1 MRAAA
6 VASAL
11 LLLVPPFAASQDL
24 TLADL
29 VAPSTVFVKDGQTV
43 TFALHGLVNFRTL
56 DELFAYIDGEA
67 GRWSFPSAAAR
78 QEFGDRLLRRGVES
92 RLVSMTYEKP
102 VELLVTHTRREL
114 EEAAAAQTARAA
126 PFAGRSW
133 RLDPAV
139 YRQTLLDIQER
150 WKTSLNCWSAAPA
163 IPARVLSNWY
173 PIEEGIELQGAV
185 YDSTEHFWQAVKFHP
200 DVHIA
205 DLVALLDEM
214 TARDWKPWVER
225 LAGDQDRYFAHAYAI
240 EFLRANLVP
249 EKLRWFREEMGRLP
263 QQEGARE
270 AQQRRGQKFRF
281 TALQE
286 KILWGD
292 VADMLHL
299 VWFFDRS
306 GAARPR
312 AAPLRRRLPRRAP
325 PGLHQPGV
333 PRPHARDLA
342 GEVPADAAL
351 QGGDPVDPPD
361 REARPLLERRRLSR
375 HPHTGLRRLPQRD
388 PRPGAGLRPKLI
400 WPQSAKLARTLGY
413 ARRAGRLTRELKTL
427 SRDPGVRGGLTRLAT
442 GH

>member
-306 GAARPR
+306 ALPALER
-312 AAPLRRRLPRRAP
+312 LRFDAVYLGERRLGFISPEFRALMLEIWRVKFLQMPRFRE
-325 PGLHQPGV
+325 V
-333 PRPHARDLA
+333 IRSIPRTVKLDHFLNDGDSPDIPIPVYVDYLNEIRDLA
-342 GEVPADAAL
+342 LAS
-351 QGGDPVDPPD
+351 DP
-361 REARPLLERRRLSR
+361 S
-375 HPHTGLRRLPQRD
+375 
-388 PRPGAGLRPKLI
+388 
-400 WPQSAKLARTLGY
+400 
-413 ARRAGRLTRELKTL
+413 
-427 SRDPGVRGGLTRLAT
+427 
-442 GH
+442 

>member
-11 LLLVPPFAASQDL
+11 LLLAAPFASAQDL

-150 WKTSLNCWSAAPA
+150 WKTSLNCWSAAPT

-200 DVHIA
+200 EVRIA
-205 DLVALLDEM
+205 DLVSLLDEM
-214 TARDWKPWVER
+214 SARDWKPWVER

-249 EKLRWFREEMGRLP
+249 EKLRWFREELGRLP

-306 GAARPR
+306 ALPALER
-312 AAPLRRRLPRRAP
+312 LRFDAVYLGERRLGFISPEFRALMLEIWRVKFLQMPRFRE
-325 PGLHQPGV
+325 V
-333 PRPHARDLA
+333 IRSIPRTVKLDHFLNDGDSPDIPIPVYVGYLNEIRDLA
-342 GEVPADAAL
+342 LA
-351 QGGDPVDPPD
+351 
-361 REARPLLERRRLSR
+361 S
-375 HPHTGLRRLPQRD
+375 D
-388 PRPGAGLRPKLI
+388 PR
-400 WPQSAKLARTLGY
+400 
-413 ARRAGRLTRELKTL
+413 
-427 SRDPGVRGGLTRLAT
+427 
-442 GH
+442 

>member
-11 LLLVPPFAASQDL
+11 LLLAAPFASAQDL

-150 WKTSLNCWSAAPA
+150 WKTSLNCWSAAPT

-200 DVHIA
+200 EVRIA

-214 TARDWKPWVER
+214 SARDWKPWVER

-249 EKLRWFREEMGRLP
+249 EKLRWFREELGRLP

-306 GAARPR
+306 ALPALER
-312 AAPLRRRLPRRAP
+312 LRFDAVYLGERRLGFISPEFRALMLEIWRVKFLQMPRFRE
-325 PGLHQPGV
+325 V
-333 PRPHARDLA
+333 IRSIPRTVKLDHFLNDGDSPDIPIPVYVGYLNEIRDLA
-342 GEVPADAAL
+342 LASDA
-351 QGGDPVDPPD
+351 
-361 REARPLLERRRLSR
+361 R
-375 HPHTGLRRLPQRD
+375 
-388 PRPGAGLRPKLI
+388 
-400 WPQSAKLARTLGY
+400 
-413 ARRAGRLTRELKTL
+413 
-427 SRDPGVRGGLTRLAT
+427 
-442 GH
+442 

>member
-11 LLLVPPFAASQDL
+11 LLLVPPFASAQDL

-306 GAARPR
+306 ALPALDR
-312 AAPLRRRLPRRAP
+312 LRFDAVYLGERRLGFISPEFRALMLEIWRVKFLQMPRFRE
-325 PGLHQPGV
+325 V
-333 PRPHARDLA
+333 IRSIPRTVKLDHFLNDGDSPDIPIPVYVDYLNEIRDLA
-342 GEVPADAAL
+342 LAS
-351 QGGDPVDPPD
+351 DP
-361 REARPLLERRRLSR
+361 S
-375 HPHTGLRRLPQRD
+375 
-388 PRPGAGLRPKLI
+388 
-400 WPQSAKLARTLGY
+400 
-413 ARRAGRLTRELKTL
+413 
-427 SRDPGVRGGLTRLAT
+427 
-442 GH
+442 

>member
-11 LLLVPPFAASQDL
+11 LLLVPPFASAQDL

-150 WKTSLNCWSAAPA
+150 WKTSLNCWSAAPT

-214 TARDWKPWVER
+214 SARDWKPWVER

-249 EKLRWFREEMGRLP
+249 EKLRWFREELGRLP

-306 GAARPR
+306 ALPALER
-312 AAPLRRRLPRRAP
+312 LRFDAVYLGERRLGFISPEFRALMLEIWRVKFLQMPRFRE
-325 PGLHQPGV
+325 V
-333 PRPHARDLA
+333 IRSIPRTVKLDHFLNDGDSPDIPIPVYVGYLNEIRYLA
-342 GEVPADAAL
+342 LA
-351 QGGDPVDPPD
+351 
-361 REARPLLERRRLSR
+361 S
-375 HPHTGLRRLPQRD
+375 D
-388 PRPGAGLRPKLI
+388 PR
-400 WPQSAKLARTLGY
+400 
-413 ARRAGRLTRELKTL
+413 
-427 SRDPGVRGGLTRLAT
+427 
-442 GH
+442 

>member
-11 LLLVPPFAASQDL
+11 LLLAAPFASAQDL

-67 GRWSFPSAAAR
+67 GRWSFPSAAAG

-150 WKTSLNCWSAAPA
+150 WKTSLNCWSAAPT

-200 DVHIA
+200 EVRIA

-214 TARDWKPWVER
+214 SARDWKPWVER

-249 EKLRWFREEMGRLP
+249 EKLRWFREELGRLP

-306 GAARPR
+306 ALPALER
-312 AAPLRRRLPRRAP
+312 LRFDAVYLGERRLGFISPEFRALMLEIWRVKFLQMPRFRE
-325 PGLHQPGV
+325 V
-333 PRPHARDLA
+333 IRSIPRTVKLDHFLNDGDSPDIPIPVYVGYLNEIRDLA
-342 GEVPADAAL
+342 LASDA
-351 QGGDPVDPPD
+351 
-361 REARPLLERRRLSR
+361 R
-375 HPHTGLRRLPQRD
+375 
-388 PRPGAGLRPKLI
+388 
-400 WPQSAKLARTLGY
+400 
-413 ARRAGRLTRELKTL
+413 
-427 SRDPGVRGGLTRLAT
+427 
-442 GH
+442 

>member
-11 LLLVPPFAASQDL
+11 LLLVPPFASAQDL

-263 QQEGARE
+263 QQEGARD

-292 VADMLHL
+292 LADMLHL

-306 GAARPR
+306 ALPALER
-312 AAPLRRRLPRRAP
+312 LRFDAVYLGERRLGFISPEFRALMLEIWRVKFLQMPRFRE
-325 PGLHQPGV
+325 V
-333 PRPHARDLA
+333 IRSIPRTVKLDHFLNDGDSPDIPIPVYVDYLNEIRDLA
-342 GEVPADAAL
+342 LAS
-351 QGGDPVDPPD
+351 DP
-361 REARPLLERRRLSR
+361 S
-375 HPHTGLRRLPQRD
+375 
-388 PRPGAGLRPKLI
+388 
-400 WPQSAKLARTLGY
+400 
-413 ARRAGRLTRELKTL
+413 
-427 SRDPGVRGGLTRLAT
+427 
-442 GH
+442 